1 MRRFQALLLVL
12 TLLLVALPA
21 GCDSFSGGS
30 DDYSSVVEIPAP
42 RSLSLSDSLRAIY
55 RTDAGRLALRQ
66 VVDDSGR
73 AAQQVRLPDPLVES
87 LHHALL
93 QVHAAKDL
101 DGRNAVVE
109 THRIHTFP
117 HRSVHE
123 ISVTP
128 EEPVPAWVERWRD
141 GRRFTGNRA
150 VDTVLREYDLQLH
163 AYNVYSHF
171 ESARLRSEVPLNTL
185 ALSDRFEGIAG
196 VKYADPGGFVGDG
209 NDIEAILG
217 GNFVELRYSVG
228 FGDCPSG
235 CISRHYWTFR
245 VSENG
250 RVTFQGESG
259 SPLQSESAR

>member
-1 MRRFQALLLVL
+1 MDRLLPLLLAA
-12 TLLLVALPA
+12 TLLLGALLG

-30 DDYSSVVEIPAP
+30 DEEFPVVEIPAP

-66 VVDDSGR
+66 VVDDSGW

-235 CISRHYWTFR
+235 CISRHYRTFR

>member
-30 DDYSSVVEIPAP
+30 DDYSSVVEIPEP
-42 RSLSLSDSLRAIY
+42 SGLSLSDSLRAVY

-66 VVDDSGR
+66 VLADSGR
-73 AAQQVRLPDPLVES
+73 AAQRVRLPDPLVES

-93 QVHAAKDL
+93 RVYAAENL
-101 DGRNAVVE
+101 EGRDAVVE

-128 EEPVPAWVERWRD
+128 EEPVPAWVERWKA
-141 GRRFTGNRA
+141 GRRLTGNRA
-150 VDTVLREYDLQLH
+150 VDALLREYDLQLH
-163 AYNVYSHF
+163 EYNVYSHF
-171 ESARLRSEVPLNTL
+171 ESARLHSEGLLNTL
-185 ALSDRFEGIAG
+185 ALSDRFEDIAG
-196 VKYADPGGFVGDG
+196 VKYADPGGVIGDS

-228 FGDCPSG
+228 FGDCPAG
-235 CISRHYWTFR
+235 CTSRHYWTFR
-245 VSENG
+245 VSKNG
-250 RVTFQGESG
+250 SVAFQGESG
-259 SPLQSESAR
+259 SPLQSESDR